1 MHKSKAYNDSA
12 YTYRGKLLVNKRINK
27 AINEYIIF
35 LKKYYSSKILAAVL
49 FGSAARGESKRESD
63 ADILIITSESNAL
76 IKDEISMSAYEI
88 MLKNNVVLSP
98 VVMDK
103 KTFNWYKKNRD
114 PFYKNVRKDGVE
126 LWTRKQESLL
136 KSA

>member
-1 MHKSKAYNDSA
+1 M
-12 YTYRGKLLVNKRINK
+12 NKRINK

-35 LKKYYSSKILAAVL
+35 LKKYYSSKILNAVL
-49 FGSAARGESKRESD
+49 FGSVARGESKRESD

-98 VVMDK
+98 IVMDK
-103 KTFNWYKKNRD
+103 NTFNWYKKNRD
-114 PFYKNVRKDGVE
+114 PFYKNIRKDGIE
-126 LWTRKQESLL
+126 LWTKTRESLL
-136 KSA
+136 MSA

>member
-49 FGSAARGESKRESD
+49 FGSAARERARENPMQ
-63 ADILIITSESNAL
+63 I
-76 IKDEISMSAYEI
+76 
-88 MLKNNVVLSP
+88 
-98 VVMDK
+98 
-103 KTFNWYKKNRD
+103 F
-114 PFYKNVRKDGVE
+114 
-126 LWTRKQESLL
+126 
-136 KSA
+136 